1 MKLLTI
7 SIRQDWKEESL
18 LFSEQY
24 QSRTHQ
30 QWLLVNTTLAVTQC
44 MLGPTTENILLRL
57 LTATLETHGHLFLH
71 TIKLSL
77 LVMTMQYTKHLD
89 KPFLATSITHGYMS
103 TMILTKSSQVQQLH
117 TLEITIAQLGVPPL
131 LIAMALGMTLPL
143 PVIRTHG
150 VTATKTQ
157 LKEADLAAEL
167 ALESLAYFL
176 SNI

>member
-1 MKLLTI
+1 MMEGPASRVTEKNV
-7 SIRQDWKEESL
+7 
-18 LFSEQY
+18 FSPFR
-24 QSRTHQ
+24 SMVDH
-30 QWLLVNTTLAVTQC
+30 
-44 MLGPTTENILLRL
+44 
-57 LTATLETHGHLFLH
+57 TAH
-71 TIKLSL
+71 
-77 LVMTMQYTKHLD
+77 
-89 KPFLATSITHGYMS
+89 
-103 TMILTKSSQVQQLH
+103 VQQLH